1 MSKLDVKH
9 FLGIYQIRLRMQ
21 EDGITN
27 PTQEIKELTKTIV
40 DKLSKLPLD
49 EEITLDNHIMRD
61 TRGNI
66 IVEFPRPQDDE

>member
-1 MSKLDVKH
+1 
-9 FLGIYQIRLRMQ
+9 MQ

-49 EEITLDNHIMRD
+49 EEITLDNNIMSD